1 MFFTV
6 NVCGNIYVCVD
17 LHCGCSRKEVSVVL
31 WVQRVP
37 VMQKRGILVQV
48 QTKSPAVLI
57 GSAEKP
63 QVAILLSLPTVHF
76 LLSLTYMCTYSCLY
90 LWCVSILPRLYA
102 LEFIYTYCTFIHM
115 YVQALAPVVWWEYW
129 VVYYAI
135 GVCCQAVTGGDFSNS
150 VTQLRM
156 LVAAGLC
163 PV

>member
-1 MFFTV
+1 M
-6 NVCGNIYVCVD
+6 CGNIYVCVD

-102 LEFIYTYCTFIHM
+102 LEFIYTVYIL
-115 YVQALAPVVWWEYW
+115 YVHSYVRTSIGTSCVVG
-129 VVYYAI
+129 I
-135 GVCCQAVTGGDFSNS
+135 LGSI
-150 VTQLRM
+150 
-156 LVAAGLC
+156 LC
-163 PV
+163 HWCSLSGSDWG